1 VEQQL
6 LAACFLGLLLNP
18 KFFVGHLTTLS
29 AKANYIA
36 WIDSEDEDN
45 TFSLNVSRLDSMAA

>member
-1 VEQQL
+1 M

-29 AKANYIA
+29 ANADYIA
-36 WIDSEDEDN
+36 WIDSEDGEN
-45 TFSLNVSRLDSMAA
+45 TFTRNVSKLDSMAA